1 MQFPCTSSTV
11 LLLAVIPLFQS
22 IDLNNCNRTEDV
34 QYWKYCGIDGKLA
47 AHWFQTNAVPAPH
60 QLCSTNILVLY
71 CTCITEVMQYSCT
84 SSTVLLPSWKFE
96 RGGEGVGQWE
106 EPNPQSPT
114 ATKDAPGGAPRKSEG
129 NSGRGCRGPPTSLV
143 SSERTL
149 QWGPGLKNV
158 KKREKNDK
166 SQEYQN
172 A

>member
-1 MQFPCTSSTV
+1 MQYLYASTIV
-11 LLLAVIPLFQS
+11 LLL
-22 IDLNNCNRTEDV
+22 
-34 QYWKYCGIDGKLA
+34 
-47 AHWFQTNAVPAPH
+47 
-60 QLCSTNILVLY
+60 
-71 CTCITEVMQYSCT
+71 
-84 SSTVLLPSWKFE
+84 SWKFE

-158 KKREKNDK
+158 KKRQKNK
-166 SQEYQN
+166 KFQEYQN